1 MRNKLTSI
9 LLVIFFSLGS
19 TPLAHAT
26 DLPVLTWERGKEH
39 NITLGGNTAQNW
51 QIIMHSQGGNDL
63 TFNKSKPN
71 NRGFIVFSINIP
83 SDYPLGNYTIQTN
96 KNTANATTVAGI
108 HVVEL
113 SNYNLIQLPIKL
125 FIILFVTI
133 FLISSLSTAR
143 MKKYQQIQYLREIK
157 EISLPNIL
165 MRVYNLRS
173 ASVESIRKSLFK
185 FLITREGELLHKI
198 SPVAWAVL
206 PLVSAGLGAYIG
218 TATKLVEGITRV
230 SVTLFI
236 LTAVI
241 GIIDPYS
248 GFMASAGFAF
258 AQTVLGNILS
268 IRTFMGLIA
277 IGVAWVA
284 PGIISSFYRQVIEKD
299 GYVSGFSRFMPDI
312 FASAIGSFTFIAGE
326 LLTNSFTNRIG
337 SFGND
342 YFYLPLLVGLI
353 IFGRIKLEKFLFRNI
368 HIGGDNYQ
376 VRTLTLPRVI
386 SPRTVLFAWLYFVG
400 VLYVWTQKIA
410 LTLVCA
416 TLLST
421 PLASLLVRFE
431 RPKANYLSKFKRNI
445 VLESGLLCLIAFA
458 VFMQIQNLPFDV
470 NKKGQYMILVS
481 ALILIVHAIYSSICD
496 SSNRFEEVSV

>member
-1 MRNKLTSI
+1 
-9 LLVIFFSLGS
+9 
-19 TPLAHAT
+19 
-26 DLPVLTWERGKEH
+26 
-39 NITLGGNTAQNW
+39 
-51 QIIMHSQGGNDL
+51 
-63 TFNKSKPN
+63 
-71 NRGFIVFSINIP
+71 
-83 SDYPLGNYTIQTN
+83 
-96 KNTANATTVAGI
+96 
-108 HVVEL
+108 
-113 SNYNLIQLPIKL
+113 
-125 FIILFVTI
+125 
-133 FLISSLSTAR
+133 
-143 MKKYQQIQYLREIK
+143 
-157 EISLPNIL
+157 
-165 MRVYNLRS
+165 
-173 ASVESIRKSLFK
+173 
-185 FLITREGELLHKI
+185 
-198 SPVAWAVL
+198 
-206 PLVSAGLGAYIG
+206 
-218 TATKLVEGITRV
+218 
-230 SVTLFI
+230 
-236 LTAVI
+236 
-241 GIIDPYS
+241 
-248 GFMASAGFAF
+248 
-258 AQTVLGNILS
+258 
-268 IRTFMGLIA
+268 MGLIA

-496 SSNRFEEVSV
+496 SSNRFEEVSA